1 MDDVVFSCFDAVP
14 PGEVLHVCIIGRGRG
29 NLCFR
34 LTGTDRA
41 IRWAE
46 AIVFSGTAVVKM
58 NQRDVIAKFRCGTNN
73 AGFVGDA
80 VKSEMLV
87 DLLPQEREPN

>member
-14 PGEVLHVCIIGRGRG
+14 PGEVLHVRTIGRGHG
-29 NLCFR
+29 NLCFQ

-46 AIVFSGTAVVKM
+46 AIIFSGTAVIKI
-58 NQRDVIAKFRCGTNN
+58 NQRGYIAKFQGGTNN
-73 AGFVGDA
+73 AGFIGDA

-87 DLLPQEREPN
+87 DLLPQDHEPE